1 MILPFTLLCFRSWS
15 DLVCATPGFHAKLLS
30 AKLLAAEIAREE
42 QLASRVHVGLAPS
55 YVGYGSDSDY
65 EPWSYHSRQ
74 DMYSGYGSM

>member
-1 MILPFTLLCFRSWS
+1 MHGALKDMILPFMILCFRPWS

-42 QLASRVHVGLAPS
+42 QLASRVLLGFAPS

-65 EPWSYHSRQ
+65 EL
-74 DMYSGYGSM
+74 YSGYGSM